1 MSHTATGDALA
12 HCTRIRDL
20 ILYHRGGWADR
31 EALLEFRRLAR
42 AAAHAA
48 DDDQCAALMRSAEQY
63 AADLFSD
70 TAHYKWT
77 RAHTSGAHILRLCIL
92 EKIFA
97 FRDRVMEL
105 GRA

>member
-12 HCTRIRDL
+12 HCARIRDL

-31 EALLEFRRLAR
+31 EALLEFGRLSR

-48 DDDQCAALMRSAEQY
+48 DDDECLALMLSAEQY

-70 TAHYKWT
+70 TAHYRWT
-77 RAHTSGAHILRLCIL
+77 RGHTSGADILRLCIL
-92 EKIFA
+92 EKLFA
-97 FRDRVMEL
+97 FCERLTSLRR
-105 GRA
+105 G